1 MNDQKAILTADHLY
15 CGYGKAPVLKDICFE
30 AQKGEIISIIGPNGS
45 GKTTLLKTLCGVLK
59 PRQGKIFIQ
68 GEEIRHLSRASIAR
82 TVARVSQ
89 TIDMP
94 PMTVSAYV
102 LMGRLPYFKRYQFF
116 ESRADVDKVKETLT
130 LLGIDH
136 LAEKSM
142 DTISGG
148 QQQLAAIARAL
159 VQEPDLLL
167 LDEPTSHLDIT
178 HQAVILNQI
187 RRLNQQFN
195 LSVIMVL
202 HDLNLASEYAHRLIL
217 LNGKEGEVFRNGS
230 PEKVITKECIE
241 TVYKTPVIVDR
252 HPRSGKPFILLDG

>member
-1 MNDQKAILTADHLY
+1 MNDQTAILTADHLY

-59 PRQGKIFIQ
+59 PRQGKIFIR
-68 GEEIRHLSRASIAR
+68 GEEIRHLSRACIAR

-116 ESRADVDKVKETLT
+116 ERKADVDKVKETLE
-130 LLGIDH
+130 LLGIAH
-136 LAEKSM
+136 LQEKSM
-142 DTISGG
+142 DAISGG

-187 RRLNQQFN
+187 RRLNRQFN

-217 LNGKEGEVFRNGS
+217 LNGKAGEVFCTGS
-230 PEKVITKECIE
+230 PETVITKEYIE